1 MGYTSSAAEADA
13 LCSLNDRR
21 QARQLLKCPLW
32 VPQYAGMEFS
42 ASLLLLT
49 VGLLINAG
57 SSSNGSPT
65 REPAAAPAAEGP
77 ASSSALGNDRMAWEL
92 LYDLRWRLPT
102 EELDLAWSD
111 ALGTTSVMQVGGGL
125 QSRVWWC
132 CRGCQEWGSTSCA
145 NCTCAGSL
153 LGLQHLRM
161 S

>member
-1 MGYTSSAAEADA
+1 M
-13 LCSLNDRR
+13 
-21 QARQLLKCPLW
+21 KP
-32 VPQYAGMEFS
+32 S

-49 VGLLINAG
+49 ASLLILAG

-111 ALGTTSVMQVGGGL
+111 ALGSTSVMQVGEGR
-125 QSRVWWC
+125 SMVWWC
-132 CRGCQEWGSTSCA
+132 CRAARSW
-145 NCTCAGSL
+145 
-153 LGLQHLRM
+153 QHVVPAALVQAACWHIIICI
-161 S
+161 